1 MEESQTMLHHSSEES
16 GCGDFVEVGY
26 ESLNNQRAVEL
37 VTHPSAGAIST
48 FVGTTRDNFQG
59 KKVVRLEYEGYTP
72 MAVSEL
78 RKICVTIRAKWPEV
92 VGVALFHRLGV
103 VEVAEASVVVAVS
116 SPHRREAL
124 EACAF
129 AIDTLKAT
137 VPIWKNEQYEGDE
150 RMWKENVEWKDGA
163 AARSSCCGSKRVM
176 VPVEKT

>member
-1 MEESQTMLHHSSEES
+1 MADMNTTMTSHTSPEA
-16 GCGDFVEVGY
+16 GVGDFVEVGF
-26 ESLNNQRAVEL
+26 EPLDNQRAVAL
-37 VTHPSAGAIST
+37 VTHSSAGAIST
-48 FVGTTRDNFQG
+48 FVGTTRDNFQ
-59 KKVVRLEYEGYTP
+59 VRLEYEGYTP

-78 RKICVTIRAKWPEV
+78 RKICVIIREKWPDV

-103 VEVAEASVVVAVS
+103 VEVAEASVIVVVS

-137 VPIWKNEQYEGDE
+137 VPIWKCEQYEGDT

-163 AARSSCCGSKRVM
+163 AARSSCCGNKRVM
-176 VPVEKT
+176 VPIEHK